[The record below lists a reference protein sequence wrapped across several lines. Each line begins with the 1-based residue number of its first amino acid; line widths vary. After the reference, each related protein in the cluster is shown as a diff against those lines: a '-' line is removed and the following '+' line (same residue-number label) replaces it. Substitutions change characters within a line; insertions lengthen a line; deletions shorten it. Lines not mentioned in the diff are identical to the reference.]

1 MQYLKMQQLVV
12 IYVDADCKVEA
23 LVSLIH
29 DLEVVEL
36 HVATITSMKSVCL
49 ESRPTIMR
57 WIYDCSLTFS
67 FSS

>member
-1 MQYLKMQQLVV
+1 MDYLKMEQFVV
-12 IYVDADCKVEA
+12 VDVDADSKVQS
-23 LVSLIH
+23 LVSFVD

-36 HVATITSMKSVCL
+36 DERGSTSMKSVCF

-57 WIYDCSLTFS
+57 WIYDCSRTFS